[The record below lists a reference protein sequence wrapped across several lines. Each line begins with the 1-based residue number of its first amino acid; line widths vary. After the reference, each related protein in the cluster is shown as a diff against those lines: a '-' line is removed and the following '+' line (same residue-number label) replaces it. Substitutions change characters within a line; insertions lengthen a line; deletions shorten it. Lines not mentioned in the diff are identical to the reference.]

1 MLTPN
6 HVVTTARAVLV
17 AGALTAAVLM
27 LGPWPGLEQV
37 FGLSDKAAHA
47 IAFGGLVA
55 VSFLAFPR
63 MRRNDL
69 AVAAVMLGAS
79 VEVAQLF
86 TADRSASIG
95 DLLAD
100 TAGVGV
106 VYLASHIENL
116 APWPASAAATFA
128 EIAAQDRRRGARR
141 LAPVIQAAFPSPR
154 RRDRRPPGQ
163 LRQPGGPTLSAPGLS
178 LRPQV
183 MRLTL
188 TGSLPG
194 KLSSRPSSSK
204 ASWRLSDTRPSR
216 PADRASRPRP
226 AGSRPRGNGGVE
238 MLVLVP
244 DLAVGGHVGG
254 RGAGAVREVA
264 AVFFFFVAKD
274 HGSLPFF
281 ARRAS

>member
-17 AGALTAAVLM
+17 IGALTAATLM

-69 AVAAVMLGAS
+69 ALAAVLLGAS

-86 TADRSASIG
+86 TADRSGSIS
-95 DLLAD
+95 DLMAD

-116 APWPASAAATFA
+116 RALARKRGYASFA
-128 EIAAQDRRRGARR
+128 EIAAQDRRRGTRR
-141 LAPVIQAAFPSPR
+141 LAPVIRAAFPTSVEVVEGDRPTTFASRAARRFPR
-154 RRDRRPPGQ
+154 R
-163 LRQPGGPTLSAPGLS
+163 A
-178 LRPQV
+178 
-183 MRLTL
+183 
-188 TGSLPG
+188 
-194 KLSSRPSSSK
+194 
-204 ASWRLSDTRPSR
+204 
-216 PADRASRPRP
+216 
-226 AGSRPRGNGGVE
+226 
-238 MLVLVP
+238 
-244 DLAVGGHVGG
+244 
-254 RGAGAVREVA
+254 
-264 AVFFFFVAKD
+264 
-274 HGSLPFF
+274 
-281 ARRAS
+281 